1 MEVAWIRDLP
11 ARRQRVGASGS
22 LGKLSMSSTA
32 EKKSAKRAATDDASM
47 EAAAKKAR
55 LAPVEEV
62 AELLLRQID
71 SDKRLDVEKLNSLAH
86 LLSDSVVHKA
96 LGILNKKLITKV
108 VAEPSKRHYICVQSE
123 RKSQN
128 PYICFNR
135 YCSCYDF
142 SREVLAGKKII
153 CKHLLAVRLAG
164 ALEWKD
170 LQIRKATDVEFGEW
184 LSTTLLEAI
193 K

>member
-1 MEVAWIRDLP
+1 
-11 ARRQRVGASGS
+11 
-22 LGKLSMSSTA
+22 MSSTT
-32 EKKSAKRAATDDASM
+32 EKSAKRKPTDDASA
-47 EAAAKKAR
+47 EVRAKKAR

-71 SDKRLDVEKLNSLAH
+71 SDKRLDVEKLNALAY
-86 LLSDSVVHKA
+86 LLSDNVVHKA

-128 PYICFNR
+128 PYICFNS

-142 SREVLAGKKII
+142 SREVLTGKKLL

-170 LQIRKATDVEFGEW
+170 LHIRKATDVEFGEW
-184 LSTTLLEAI
+184 LSTTLLEAMQ
-193 K
+193 